1 MKFEGEEFLFCNYYT
16 KIIVKLVLEVR
27 RMSFFYKQAVEFE
40 SELDRQVCGWVHLIM
55 AFDVFKNF
63 FHQLF

>member
-27 RMSFFYKQAVEFE
+27 RMSFYKQEVEFE
-40 SELDRQVCGWVHLIM
+40 SELDRQVCGLVHLKM
-55 AFDVFKNF
+55 AFENVFGYI
-63 FHQLF
+63 HQIF